1 MKDETI
7 LKKVIEK
14 AVENGWPK
22 MLGNVVKRKIE
33 LGGAT
38 KPNYYYFIFDHEFA
52 KAFFGKAEIELLT
65 GEYGKDN
72 VPQKAFI
79 PLWKHHIQQL
89 ALAKDRLAYLKKF
102 LK

>member
-38 KPNYYYFIFDHEFA
+38 KPNYYYFIFDPEFL
-52 KAFFGKAEIELLT
+52 KAFFGEE
-65 GEYGKDN
+65 DN
-72 VPQKAFI
+72 YERDEKRKGIFVNKNWQYH
-79 PLWKHHIQQL
+79 LQLL
-89 ALAKDRLAYLKKF
+89 ALAKDRLAYLEKF
-102 LK
+102 L